1 MTQAVRP
8 GGYLPHP
15 IPTTMRSIIFFVLLF
30 ATFAR
35 AQFSNIV
42 CTNSAA
48 LQAMKG
54 QHDPASYAASTVIDD
69 HEQILCAL
77 RTEVKA
83 DSLRAYL
90 ERIVGFGTRHT
101 YSDTLSAA
109 TGIGAARRWAFAK
122 LQQFGA
128 TSEDRLLPAY
138 LQFDYAN
145 ESGGCG
151 DGQGWRNVLA
161 VLPGSSTTGHRII
174 IIEAH
179 LDSRCADNCD
189 PACDA
194 NGAEDN
200 GSGSALV
207 LELARVLS
215 KYTFKHTLVFM
226 LVTGEEHG
234 LLGSRAMAQ
243 FCTTQGIA
251 IKGVLNNDI
260 VGGILCGHTASPPGC
275 GVLDEV
281 DSLQVRIF
289 SHANT
294 RGLAQATALSYNEK
308 LHDEVPV
315 PMLVSVMDREDRVGR
330 GSDHIPFREAG
341 RQSIRFCAANEHGDG
356 DPSEPGYEDRQHT
369 SGDILGLDTDGD
381 LLIDSFFVDFN
392 YLARNAVING
402 MEATLLASGPETPS
416 FTVLDEPTGLR
427 VQITGGP
434 QWAAYR
440 IGVRGLNSPPAFDAL
455 YRTEG
460 TSYLVPGLEAAHV
473 YYISVAGVDA
483 EGITS
488 IFGPE
493 QVRAND
499 TSTPSAPIDDLPY
512 GLSCTPIGMRESTA
526 GPGGAMLQCS
536 PNPFNQHTTLWLTKH
551 APIQGRAFIVVRDA
565 YGREADRLS
574 VVLGGGGGAI
584 AYAHRQAP
592 GLYTAELVVDGQKVG
607 AIRLVVVE

>member
-1 MTQAVRP
+1 
-8 GGYLPHP
+8 
-15 IPTTMRSIIFFVLLF
+15 MRSLVFSVLVLSQF
-30 ATFAR
+30 AQ
-35 AQFSNIV
+35 AQFSNIT

-54 QHDPASYAASTVIDD
+54 QHDPADYAASTVIDD

-83 DSLRAYL
+83 DSLKAYI
-90 ERIVGFGTRHT
+90 ERIVSFGTRHT
-101 YSDTLSAA
+101 YSDTVSNT

-122 LQQFGA
+122 FQQFA
-128 TSEDRLLPAY
+128 VANEDRLLPAY
-138 LQFDYAN
+138 VQFDYAN
-145 ESGGCG
+145 EPGACG
-151 DGQGWRNVLA
+151 SAQGWRNTLA
-161 VLPGSSTTGHRII
+161 VLPGSRTTGHRVI

-179 LDSRCADNCD
+179 LDSRCEDGCD

-215 KYTFKHTLVFM
+215 KYTFHHTLVFM

-243 FCTTQGIA
+243 FCTTQGIQ

-260 VGGILCGHTASPPGC
+260 VGGILCGHSASPPGC

-281 DSLQVRIF
+281 DSLQVRLF
-289 SHANT
+289 SHPNS

-315 PMLVSVMDREDRVGR
+315 PMLVSVMDREDRIGR

-341 RQSIRFCAANEHGDG
+341 KPSIRFCAANEHGDG
-356 DPSEPGYEDRQHT
+356 DPSEQGYDDRQHT
-369 SGDILGLDTDGD
+369 SDDILGVDTDGD

-392 YLARNAVING
+392 YLQRNAVING
-402 MEATLLASGPETPS
+402 MEAALLALGPETP
-416 FTVLDEPTGLR
+416 TYNVLDEPTGLR
-427 VQITGGP
+427 VQINGSA
-434 QWAAYR
+434 QWAEYR

-455 YRTEG
+455 YRTDQ
-460 TSYLVPGLEAAHV
+460 TSFPVPGLEASSV
-473 YYISVAGVDA
+473 YYVSVAGVDV
-483 EGITS
+483 EGITG

-499 TSTPSAPIDDLPY
+499 VATAAAPIDDLPY
-512 GLSCTPIGMRESTA
+512 GLACMPIGIGEGMETDRTT
-526 GPGGAMLQCS
+526 MLTCG
-536 PNPFNQHTTLWLTKH
+536 PNPFS
-551 APIQGRAFIVVRDA
+551 
-565 YGREADRLS
+565 DRLMITVTGAEAPGNAVLLLRDVS
-574 VVLGGGGGAI
+574 GRVMDRMPVVLQPGGSTVQWE
-584 AYAHRQAP
+584 RERSS
-592 GLYTAELVVDGQKVG
+592 GLYVVELVIDGRSADQLRVIAVD
-607 AIRLVVVE
+607 

>member
-1 MTQAVRP
+1 
-8 GGYLPHP
+8 
-15 IPTTMRSIIFFVLLF
+15 MRSMLFFVLLC
-30 ATFAR
+30 ATIAR

-42 CTNSAA
+42 CTDAAA

-54 QHDPASYAASTVIDD
+54 LHDPADYAATTVIED
-69 HEQILCAL
+69 HEEILCAL
-77 RTEVKA
+77 RTEVKP
-83 DSLRAYL
+83 DSLRAHL

-101 YSDTLSAA
+101 YSDTVSPT
-109 TGIGAARRWAFAK
+109 TGIGAARRWAFEK
-122 LQQFGA
+122 FQQFSA
-128 TSEDRLLPAY
+128 MNEDRLLPAY

-151 DGQGWRNVLA
+151 SGQGWRNVLA
-161 VLPGSSTTGHRII
+161 VLPGSSTTGHRTI

-189 PACDA
+189 PACEA

-251 IKGVLNNDI
+251 VKGVLNNDI

-341 RQSIRFCAANEHGDG
+341 KQSIRFCAANEHGDG
-356 DPSEPGYEDRQHT
+356 DPSEPGYDDRQHT
-369 SGDILGLDTDGD
+369 SNDILGLDTDGD

-402 MEATLLASGPETPS
+402 MEASLLALGPETPS

-427 VQITGGP
+427 VQITDGP
-434 QWAAYR
+434 QWVAYR

-455 YRTEG
+455 YRTDQ
-460 TSYLVPGLEAAHV
+460 TSYPVPGLEAAHV

-499 TSTPSAPIDDLPY
+499 AATPAAPIDDLPY
-512 GLSCTPIGMRESTA
+512 GLTCMPIGIEENTA
-526 GPGGAMLQCS
+526 GPDGTMLQCS
-536 PNPFNQHTTLWLTKH
+536 PNPFNQHTTLSLTKH
-551 APIQGRAFIVVRDA
+551 APIKGRAFLIIRDA
-565 YGREADRLS
+565 YGREANRLP
-574 VVLGGGGGAI
+574 VVLGERGSAI
-584 AYAHRQAP
+584 VYAHRQAA
-592 GLYTAELVVDGQKVG
+592 GLYTAELMVDGRRVD
-607 AIRLVVVE
+607 AIRLVALE